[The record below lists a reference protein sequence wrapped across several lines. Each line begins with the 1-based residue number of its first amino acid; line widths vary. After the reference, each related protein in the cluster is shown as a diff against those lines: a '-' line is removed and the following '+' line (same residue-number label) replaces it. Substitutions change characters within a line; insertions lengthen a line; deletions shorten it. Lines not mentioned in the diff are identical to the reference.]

1 MDPHNEIPG
10 ISLRQLTRGENL
22 WYNIN
27 NRRRCEEGET
37 RTMGMTIKELAAEL
51 GVSKEAIRKHVAK
64 LPSDHVSH
72 GKRGVISLTDDA
84 VAIIRQQIA
93 TYISPTTNNEPPT
106 GTGENACGL
115 NDDRLSET
123 ITDNLSLRTANNKL
137 TTDNQRLQTELQTA
151 NDKIQLLSD
160 NLQDLRE
167 QLKQKNA
174 ELEAKNKQISDLL
187 QALQAEQILHG
198 QMLQLEPP
206 KRKWYEV
213 FKSKKGSEQK

>member
-1 MDPHNEIPG
+1 
-10 ISLRQLTRGENL
+10 
-22 WYNIN
+22 
-27 NRRRCEEGET
+27 
-37 RTMGMTIKELAAEL
+37 MGMTIKELAAEL
-51 GVSKEAIRKHVAK
+51 GVSKETIRKHVAK

-72 GKRGVISLTDDA
+72 GKRGVISLTGEA

-93 TYISPTTNNEPPT
+93 TYIPPTTDNAPP
-106 GTGENACGL
+106 
-115 NDDRLSET
+115 
-123 ITDNLSLRTANNKL
+123 

-198 QMLQLEPP
+198 QMFQLESP

-213 FKSKKGSEQK
+213 FKSKKRI

>member
-1 MDPHNEIPG
+1 
-10 ISLRQLTRGENL
+10 
-22 WYNIN
+22 
-27 NRRRCEEGET
+27 
-37 RTMGMTIKELAAEL
+37 MGMTIKELAAEL
-51 GVSKEAIRKHVAK
+51 GVSKETIRKHVAK

-72 GKRGVISLTDDA
+72 GKRGVISLTGEA

-93 TYISPTTNNEPPT
+93 TYIPPTTDNELPTTDNELPTTDNELPTTDNELPATDNEPPT
-106 GTGENACGL
+106 
-115 NDDRLSET
+115 NDNEPPT
-123 ITDNLSLRTANNKL
+123 TDNEPPTTDNEPP

-198 QMLQLEPP
+198 QMLQLESP

>member
-1 MDPHNEIPG
+1 
-10 ISLRQLTRGENL
+10 
-22 WYNIN
+22 
-27 NRRRCEEGET
+27 
-37 RTMGMTIKELAAEL
+37 MGMTIKELAAEL
-51 GVSKEAIRKHVAK
+51 GVSKETIRKHVAK

-72 GKRGVISLTDDA
+72 GKRGVISLTGEA

-93 TYISPTTNNEPPT
+93 TYIPPTTDNGPPT
-106 GTGENACGL
+106 
-115 NDDRLSET
+115 
-123 ITDNLSLRTANNKL
+123 TDNLPP
-137 TTDNQRLQTELQTA
+137 TTDNQRLQTA

-198 QMLQLEPP
+198 QMFQLESP

-213 FKSKKGSEQK
+213 FKSKKRI

>member
-1 MDPHNEIPG
+1 
-10 ISLRQLTRGENL
+10 
-22 WYNIN
+22 
-27 NRRRCEEGET
+27 
-37 RTMGMTIKELAAEL
+37 MGMTIKELAAEL
-51 GVSKEAIRKHVAK
+51 GVSKETIRKHVAK

-72 GKRGVISLTDDA
+72 GKRGVISLTGEA

-93 TYISPTTNNEPPT
+93 TYIPPTTDNGPPITDNEPPT
-106 GTGENACGL
+106 
-115 NDDRLSET
+115 
-123 ITDNLSLRTANNKL
+123 TDNESP
-137 TTDNQRLQTELQTA
+137 TTDNQRLQTA

-198 QMLQLEPP
+198 QMLQLESP

-213 FKSKKGSEQK
+213 FKSKKRI

>member
-1 MDPHNEIPG
+1 
-10 ISLRQLTRGENL
+10 
-22 WYNIN
+22 
-27 NRRRCEEGET
+27 
-37 RTMGMTIKELAAEL
+37 MGMTIKELAAEL
-51 GVSKEAIRKHVAK
+51 GVSKETIRKHVAK

-72 GKRGVISLTDDA
+72 GKRGVISLTGEA

-93 TYISPTTNNEPPT
+93 TYIPP
-106 GTGENACGL
+106 
-115 NDDRLSET
+115 
-123 ITDNLSLRTANNKL
+123 
-137 TTDNQRLQTELQTA
+137 TTDNQRLQTA

-198 QMLQLEPP
+198 QMLQLESP

-213 FKSKKGSEQK
+213 FKSKKRI

>member
-1 MDPHNEIPG
+1 
-10 ISLRQLTRGENL
+10 
-22 WYNIN
+22 
-27 NRRRCEEGET
+27 
-37 RTMGMTIKELAAEL
+37 MGMTIKELAAEL
-51 GVSKEAIRKHVAK
+51 GVSKETIRKHVAK

-72 GKRGVISLTDDA
+72 GKRGVISLTGEA

-93 TYISPTTNNEPPT
+93 TYIPPTTDNGPPTTDNELPTTDNEPP
-106 GTGENACGL
+106 
-115 NDDRLSET
+115 
-123 ITDNLSLRTANNKL
+123 

-198 QMLQLEPP
+198 QMFQLESP

>member
-1 MDPHNEIPG
+1 
-10 ISLRQLTRGENL
+10 
-22 WYNIN
+22 
-27 NRRRCEEGET
+27 
-37 RTMGMTIKELAAEL
+37 MGMTIKELAAEL
-51 GVSKEAIRKHVAK
+51 GVSKETIRKHVAK

-72 GKRGVISLTDDA
+72 GKRGVISLTGEA

-93 TYISPTTNNEPPT
+93 TYIPPSTDNGPPITDNEPPT
-106 GTGENACGL
+106 
-115 NDDRLSET
+115 
-123 ITDNLSLRTANNKL
+123 TDNEPPTTDNEPPTTDNEPPTTDNEPPTTDNEPP

-198 QMLQLEPP
+198 QMLQLESP

-213 FKSKKGSEQK
+213 FKSKKRI

>member
-1 MDPHNEIPG
+1 
-10 ISLRQLTRGENL
+10 
-22 WYNIN
+22 
-27 NRRRCEEGET
+27 
-37 RTMGMTIKELAAEL
+37 MGMTIKELAAEL
-51 GVSKEAIRKHVAK
+51 GVSKETIRKHVAK

-72 GKRGVISLTDDA
+72 GKRGVISLTGEA

-93 TYISPTTNNEPPT
+93 TYIPPTTDNGPPTTDNEPP
-106 GTGENACGL
+106 
-115 NDDRLSET
+115 
-123 ITDNLSLRTANNKL
+123 
-137 TTDNQRLQTELQTA
+137 TTDNQRLQTA

-198 QMLQLEPP
+198 QMFQLESP

-213 FKSKKGSEQK
+213 FKSKKRI

>member
-1 MDPHNEIPG
+1 
-10 ISLRQLTRGENL
+10 
-22 WYNIN
+22 
-27 NRRRCEEGET
+27 
-37 RTMGMTIKELAAEL
+37 MGMTIKELAAEL
-51 GVSKEAIRKHVAK
+51 GVSKETIRKHVAK

-72 GKRGVISLTDDA
+72 GKRGVISLTGEA

-93 TYISPTTNNEPPT
+93 TYIPPTTDNGPP
-106 GTGENACGL
+106 
-115 NDDRLSET
+115 
-123 ITDNLSLRTANNKL
+123 

-198 QMLQLEPP
+198 QMFQLESP

-213 FKSKKGSEQK
+213 FKSKKRI

>member
-1 MDPHNEIPG
+1 
-10 ISLRQLTRGENL
+10 
-22 WYNIN
+22 
-27 NRRRCEEGET
+27 
-37 RTMGMTIKELAAEL
+37 MGMTIKELAAEL
-51 GVSKEAIRKHVAK
+51 GVSKETIRKHVAK

-72 GKRGVISLTDDA
+72 GKRGVISLTGEA

-93 TYISPTTNNEPPT
+93 TYIPP
-106 GTGENACGL
+106 
-115 NDDRLSET
+115 
-123 ITDNLSLRTANNKL
+123 
-137 TTDNQRLQTELQTA
+137 TTDNQPLQTA

-213 FKSKKGSEQK
+213 FKSKKRI

>member
-1 MDPHNEIPG
+1 
-10 ISLRQLTRGENL
+10 
-22 WYNIN
+22 
-27 NRRRCEEGET
+27 
-37 RTMGMTIKELAAEL
+37 MGMTIKELAAEL
-51 GVSKEAIRKHVAK
+51 GVSKETIRKHVAK

-72 GKRGVISLTDDA
+72 GKRGVISLTGEA

-93 TYISPTTNNEPPT
+93 TYIPPTTDNGPPTTDNGPPTTDNEPP
-106 GTGENACGL
+106 
-115 NDDRLSET
+115 
-123 ITDNLSLRTANNKL
+123 

-198 QMLQLEPP
+198 QMFQLESP

-213 FKSKKGSEQK
+213 FKSKKRI

>member
-1 MDPHNEIPG
+1 
-10 ISLRQLTRGENL
+10 
-22 WYNIN
+22 
-27 NRRRCEEGET
+27 
-37 RTMGMTIKELAAEL
+37 MGMTIKELAAEL
-51 GVSKEAIRKHVAK
+51 GVSKETIRKHVAK

-72 GKRGVISLTDDA
+72 GKRGVISLTGEA

-93 TYISPTTNNEPPT
+93 TYIPPTTDNGPPT
-106 GTGENACGL
+106 
-115 NDDRLSET
+115 
-123 ITDNLSLRTANNKL
+123 TDNGPPTTDNELP

-198 QMLQLEPP
+198 QMFQLESP

-213 FKSKKGSEQK
+213 FKSKKRI

>member
-1 MDPHNEIPG
+1 
-10 ISLRQLTRGENL
+10 
-22 WYNIN
+22 
-27 NRRRCEEGET
+27 
-37 RTMGMTIKELAAEL
+37 MGMTIKELAAEL
-51 GVSKEAIRKHVAK
+51 GVSKETIRKHVAK

-72 GKRGVISLTDDA
+72 GKRGVISLTDEA

-93 TYISPTTNNEPPT
+93 TYIPPTTANEPP
-106 GTGENACGL
+106 
-115 NDDRLSET
+115 
-123 ITDNLSLRTANNKL
+123 
-137 TTDNQRLQTELQTA
+137 TTDNQRLQSA

-198 QMLQLEPP
+198 QMLQLESP

-213 FKSKKGSEQK
+213 FKSKKRI

>member
-1 MDPHNEIPG
+1 
-10 ISLRQLTRGENL
+10 
-22 WYNIN
+22 
-27 NRRRCEEGET
+27 
-37 RTMGMTIKELAAEL
+37 MGMTIKELAAEL
-51 GVSKEAIRKHVAK
+51 GVSKETIRKHVAK

-93 TYISPTTNNEPPT
+93 TYIPPTTDNGPPTTDNELPTTDNEPP
-106 GTGENACGL
+106 
-115 NDDRLSET
+115 
-123 ITDNLSLRTANNKL
+123 

-198 QMLQLEPP
+198 QMFQLESP

-213 FKSKKGSEQK
+213 FKSKKRI

>member
-1 MDPHNEIPG
+1 
-10 ISLRQLTRGENL
+10 
-22 WYNIN
+22 
-27 NRRRCEEGET
+27 
-37 RTMGMTIKELAAEL
+37 MGMTIKELAAEL
-51 GVSKEAIRKHVAK
+51 GVSKETIRKHVAK

-72 GKRGVISLTDDA
+72 GKRGVISLTGEA

-93 TYISPTTNNEPPT
+93 TYIPPTTDNGPPTTDNELPTTDNEPP
-106 GTGENACGL
+106 
-115 NDDRLSET
+115 
-123 ITDNLSLRTANNKL
+123 

-198 QMLQLEPP
+198 QMFQLESP

-213 FKSKKGSEQK
+213 FKSKKRIWAEVILFSGWRLFLESDGIGDWGNTNKLLKFSMQTLMRHVIAHDPACL

>member
-1 MDPHNEIPG
+1 
-10 ISLRQLTRGENL
+10 
-22 WYNIN
+22 
-27 NRRRCEEGET
+27 
-37 RTMGMTIKELAAEL
+37 MGMTIKELAAEL
-51 GVSKEAIRKHVAK
+51 GVSKETIRKHVAK

-72 GKRGVISLTDDA
+72 GKRGVISLTGEA

-93 TYISPTTNNEPPT
+93 TYISPTTNNEPPTTNNEPPTTNNEPPT

-151 NDKIQLLSD
+151 NDKMQLLSD

-198 QMLQLEPP
+198 QMFQLESP

-213 FKSKKGSEQK
+213 FKSKKRI

>member
-1 MDPHNEIPG
+1 
-10 ISLRQLTRGENL
+10 
-22 WYNIN
+22 
-27 NRRRCEEGET
+27 
-37 RTMGMTIKELAAEL
+37 MGMTIKELAAEL
-51 GVSKEAIRKHVAK
+51 GVSKETIRKHVAK

-72 GKRGVISLTDDA
+72 GKRGVISLTGEA

-93 TYISPTTNNEPPT
+93 TYIPP
-106 GTGENACGL
+106 
-115 NDDRLSET
+115 
-123 ITDNLSLRTANNKL
+123 

-198 QMLQLEPP
+198 QMFQLESP

-213 FKSKKGSEQK
+213 FKSKKRI

>member
-1 MDPHNEIPG
+1 
-10 ISLRQLTRGENL
+10 
-22 WYNIN
+22 
-27 NRRRCEEGET
+27 
-37 RTMGMTIKELAAEL
+37 MGMTIKELAAEL
-51 GVSKEAIRKHVAK
+51 GVSKETIRKHVAK

-72 GKRGVISLTDDA
+72 GKRGVISLTGEA

-93 TYISPTTNNEPPT
+93 TYIPP
-106 GTGENACGL
+106 
-115 NDDRLSET
+115 
-123 ITDNLSLRTANNKL
+123 
-137 TTDNQRLQTELQTA
+137 TTDNQRLQTA

-198 QMLQLEPP
+198 QMFQLESP

-213 FKSKKGSEQK
+213 FKSKKRI

>member
-1 MDPHNEIPG
+1 
-10 ISLRQLTRGENL
+10 
-22 WYNIN
+22 
-27 NRRRCEEGET
+27 
-37 RTMGMTIKELAAEL
+37 MGMTIKELAAEL
-51 GVSKEAIRKHVAK
+51 GVSKETIRKHVAK

-72 GKRGVISLTDDA
+72 GKRGVISLTGEA

-93 TYISPTTNNEPPT
+93 TYIPPSTDNGPPITDNEPPT
-106 GTGENACGL
+106 
-115 NDDRLSET
+115 
-123 ITDNLSLRTANNKL
+123 TDNEPP

-198 QMLQLEPP
+198 QMLQLESP

-213 FKSKKGSEQK
+213 FKSKKRI

>member
-1 MDPHNEIPG
+1 
-10 ISLRQLTRGENL
+10 
-22 WYNIN
+22 
-27 NRRRCEEGET
+27 
-37 RTMGMTIKELAAEL
+37 MGMTIKELAAEL
-51 GVSKEAIRKHVAK
+51 GVSKETIRKHVAK

-72 GKRGVISLTDDA
+72 GKRGVISLTGEA

-93 TYISPTTNNEPPT
+93 TYIPPTTDNGPPTTDNEPPT
-106 GTGENACGL
+106 
-115 NDDRLSET
+115 
-123 ITDNLSLRTANNKL
+123 TDNEPP

-198 QMLQLEPP
+198 QMFQLESP

-213 FKSKKGSEQK
+213 FKSKKRI

>member
-1 MDPHNEIPG
+1 
-10 ISLRQLTRGENL
+10 
-22 WYNIN
+22 
-27 NRRRCEEGET
+27 
-37 RTMGMTIKELAAEL
+37 MGMTIKELAAEL

-72 GKRGVISLTDDA
+72 GKRGVISLTGEA

-106 GTGENACGL
+106 TNNEPPTGTGENACEL

-151 NDKIQLLSD
+151 NDKVQLLSD